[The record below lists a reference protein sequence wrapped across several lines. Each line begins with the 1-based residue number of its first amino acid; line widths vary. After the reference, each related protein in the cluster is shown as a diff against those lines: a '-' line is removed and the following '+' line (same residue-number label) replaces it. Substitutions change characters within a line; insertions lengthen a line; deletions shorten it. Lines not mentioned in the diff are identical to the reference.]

1 MEENSDSAS
10 GSVIVTRPVSSP
22 EPVVVLR
29 APLLLGVCEDFL
41 LDASGS
47 YGAAGRQLSFA
58 YGMLPNVPNEQVPFA
73 YWLIKKTFTPIYLI
87 KGF

>member
-1 MEENSDSAS
+1 VEENSDSAS

-58 YGMLPNVPNEQVPFA
+58 YGMLPNVPNEQVPF
-73 YWLIKKTFTPIYLI
+73 LPIGLLKRHLPLYTS
-87 KGF
+87 